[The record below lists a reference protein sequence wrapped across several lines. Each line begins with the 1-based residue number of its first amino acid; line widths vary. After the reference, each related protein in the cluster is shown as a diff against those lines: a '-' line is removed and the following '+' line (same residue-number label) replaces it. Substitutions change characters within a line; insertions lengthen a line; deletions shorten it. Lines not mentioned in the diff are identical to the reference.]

1 MTRIKT
7 RAALGAVSAMSVA
20 WIFSA
25 GGCSG
30 SSTSNTSDASTDTS
44 PQKDSST
51 KTDSAPDSGT
61 DSSSGKDTSTT
72 DTATDTANDSPAKET
87 GTDAGCIDLKVINY
101 KKWCSV
107 TVNGGTASTDETQTA
122 CVASGT
128 SVDLTAAPA
137 STKFELGTDP
147 WHDTTTADEAK
158 GTATITVTKTDDCVW
173 VCCPFTGGTGCP
185 TKDQCP

>member
-51 KTDSAPDSGT
+51 KTDSAPLDSST

-72 DTATDTANDSPAKET
+72 DTATDSPAKET
-87 GTDAGCIDLKVINY
+87 GTDAGCITLTVHNY
-101 KKWCSV
+101 KSWCSV
-107 TVNGGTASTDETQTA
+107 TVNGGTASKDATQTV

-128 SVDLTAAPA
+128 SVDLTAEPA